1 MLELNV
7 DSIYEFSVGN
17 FGKIF
22 NANFAFKSA
31 NSFSRFWAFM
41 CCGSCTCVILIDF
54 VVKHALMITDV
65 ILKIKKTIKIVDTNP
80 NTELIIVEV
89 SM

>member
-1 MLELNV
+1 
-7 DSIYEFSVGN
+7 
-17 FGKIF
+17 
-22 NANFAFKSA
+22 
-31 NSFSRFWAFM
+31 M